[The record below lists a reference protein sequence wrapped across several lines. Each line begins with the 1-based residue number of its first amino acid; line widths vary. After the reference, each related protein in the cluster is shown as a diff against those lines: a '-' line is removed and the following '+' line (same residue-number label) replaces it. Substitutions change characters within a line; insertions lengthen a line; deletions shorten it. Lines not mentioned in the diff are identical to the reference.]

1 MGTTV
6 ILGREYLGMEGKM
19 EDMSIEEVLQD
30 MADDLNDFLD
40 MTGFYLTST

>member
-1 MGTTV
+1 
-6 ILGREYLGMEGKM
+6 M